1 MKISQL
7 LALIA
12 AILMSG
18 CNHDFHSS
26 SATQQPSTPS
36 QPNKPA
42 EPTQPA
48 SSDKAQITELTVD
61 QVKSIAIDR
70 VTFDAP
76 GISALTAANVTDIK
90 TNFGRAYVEQVSGK
104 MVFELSSS
112 SKLNKSAQQAK
123 AMIDSAGERNVSSS
137 SSKGSVIYSRLASE
151 HNYNFKISYQVGNK
165 QYQVLGY
172 ALPLYQKDKDT
183 IVPRFKKLD
192 AAGDVLAADLQV
204 LTRDESDWSCVTDT
218 SSDLTWQVLQANGD
232 FAFDSTYYWGD
243 RTLNHRDY
251 MPASCALDKSCNTDN
266 LVEIANEQK
275 LCGKTDWRM
284 PTRNEWKTVLTTEML
299 NDEKR
304 QAPIDRFF
312 FPYLDAN
319 YDEAYWT
326 NHFTVYL
333 NGHDGLDGDWQGSN
347 KTVGDALVMWMG
359 SDFAHVK
366 MPPRSTNEPRFAM
379 LVSGAVIP
387 DESDN
392 STGEITAQLKS
403 EINKAGDED
412 KNWKKRFIKNGKAG
426 QALRDQDLE
435 QWACTSDSF
444 FKTVVPNTNILWQR
458 IDKEGPLMT
467 LEQARAYAK
476 TVNTQTLCGRND
488 WRLPSE
494 SELKSLLIDSFA
506 YDLEGISYRA
516 GYTKSIF
523 NDTMVG
529 VDSYYWTS
537 TESGYDGMINVA
549 VAFQTEWSESNSG
562 STPESTFRVRLISTS
577 QKNND

>member
-12 AILMSG
+12 AFLMSG

-36 QPNKPA
+36 QLNKPA

-112 SKLNKSAQQAK
+112 SELNKSAQQAK

-137 SSKGSVIYSRLASE
+137 SSKGSVIHSRLASE
-151 HNYNFKISYQVGNK
+151 HNYNFKINYQVGNK

-243 RTLNHRDY
+243 RALNHRDY
-251 MPASCALDKSCNTDN
+251 MPASCSLDKNCNTDN

-304 QAPIDRFF
+304 QSPIDRFF

-458 IDKEGPLMT
+458 IDKEAPLMT
-467 LEQARAYAK
+467 LDQAQAYTK

-506 YDLEGISYRA
+506 YDMEGISYRA
-516 GYTKSIF
+516 GYTMSIF
-523 NDTMVG
+523 NDTVVG
-529 VDSYYWTS
+529 ADSYYWTS
-537 TESGYDGMINVA
+537 TESAYDGMINVA
-549 VAFQTEWSESNSG
+549 VAFQTEWAESNSG

>member
-112 SKLNKSAQQAK
+112 SELNKSAQQAK

-137 SSKGSVIYSRLASE
+137 SSKGSVIHSRLASE
-151 HNYNFKISYQVGNK
+151 HNYNFKINYQVGNK

-251 MPASCALDKSCNTDN
+251 MPASCALDKNCNTDN

-304 QAPIDRFF
+304 QSPIDRFF

-458 IDKEGPLMT
+458 IDKKAPLMT
-467 LEQARAYAK
+467 LEQAQAYTK

-506 YDLEGISYRA
+506 YDMEGISYRA

-523 NDTMVG
+523 NDTV
-529 VDSYYWTS
+529 VEADSYYWTS
-537 TESGYDGMINVA
+537 TESAYDGMINVA

-562 STPESTFRVRLISTS
+562 SNPESTFRVRLISTS

>member
-1 MKISQL
+1 MQISQL

-42 EPTQPA
+42 EPNQLN

-112 SKLNKSAQQAK
+112 SELNKSAQQAK

-137 SSKGSVIYSRLASE
+137 SSKGSVIHSRLASE
-151 HNYNFKISYQVGNK
+151 HNYNFKINYQVGNK

-204 LTRDESDWSCVTDT
+204 LTRDESDWSCVTDA

-251 MPASCALDKSCNTDN
+251 MPASCALDKNCNTDN

-304 QAPIDRFF
+304 QSPIDRFF

-426 QALRDQDLE
+426 QALRDQNLE

-458 IDKEGPLMT
+458 IDKEAPLMT
-467 LEQARAYAK
+467 LEQAQAYTK

-506 YDLEGISYRA
+506 YDMEGISYRA

-523 NDTMVG
+523 NDTV
-529 VDSYYWTS
+529 VEADSYYWTS
-537 TESGYDGMINVA
+537 TESAYDGMINVA

-562 STPESTFRVRLISTS
+562 SNPESTFRVRLISTS

>member
-42 EPTQPA
+42 EPNQLN

-112 SKLNKSAQQAK
+112 SELNKSAQQAK

-137 SSKGSVIYSRLASE
+137 SSKGSVIHSRLASE
-151 HNYNFKISYQVGNK
+151 HNYNFKINYQVGNK

-243 RTLNHRDY
+243 RALNHRDY
-251 MPASCALDKSCNTDN
+251 MPASCSLDKNCNTDN

-304 QAPIDRFF
+304 QSPIDRFF

-426 QALRDQDLE
+426 QALRDQNLE

-458 IDKEGPLMT
+458 IDKEAPLMT
-467 LEQARAYAK
+467 LDQAQAYTK

-506 YDLEGISYRA
+506 YDMEGISYRA
-516 GYTKSIF
+516 GYTMSIF
-523 NDTMVG
+523 NDTVVG
-529 VDSYYWTS
+529 ADSYYWTS
-537 TESGYDGMINVA
+537 TESAYDGMINVA

-562 STPESTFRVRLISTS
+562 SNPESTFRVRLISTS

>member
-1 MKISQL
+1 MKISQPL
-7 LALIA
+7 VFIA
-12 AILMSG
+12 ATLLSG
-18 CNHDFHSS
+18 CNHGDHKTSV
-26 SATQQPSTPS
+26 TQQPSIPL
-36 QPNKPA
+36 QPTKPVQ
-42 EPTQPA
+42 PTQPGTN
-48 SSDKAQITELTVD
+48 DKAQVTELTVD

-76 GISALTAANVTDIK
+76 GVSALTVANVTNIK
-90 TNFGRAYVEQVSGK
+90 ANFGHAYIDQASGE
-104 MVFELSSS
+104 MVFELTSS
-112 SKLNKSAQQAK
+112 SKLNKSDQQAK
-123 AMIDSAGERNVSSS
+123 AMIDSPEDRNVSSS
-137 SSKGSVIYSRLASE
+137 GSKSSVIHSRLASE
-151 HNYNFKISYQVGNK
+151 QNYHFKINYQVGDK

-172 ALPLYQKDKDT
+172 ALPLYQKDKNT
-183 IVPRFKKLD
+183 IVPRFNKLD
-192 AAGDVLAADLQV
+192 AAGDALAADLQV
-204 LTRDESDWSCVTDT
+204 LTRDKSDWSCVTDA

-251 MPASCALDKSCNTDN
+251 MPASCALDKDCNTDN
-266 LVEIANEQK
+266 LVEIANAQK

-284 PTRNEWKTVLTTEML
+284 PTRNEWKTILTTEML

-304 QAPIDRFF
+304 QSPIDRFF

-333 NGHDGLDGDWQGSN
+333 NGHEGPDGDWQGSN

-359 SDFAHVK
+359 SDFAYEK
-366 MPPRSTNEPRFAM
+366 MSPRSTNEPRFAM

-444 FKTVVPNTNILWQR
+444 FKSVVPNTNILWQR
-458 IDKEGPLMT
+458 IDKKAPLMT
-467 LEQARAYAK
+467 LEQAQAYAK

-494 SELKSLLIDSFA
+494 SELKSLLIDSLA
-506 YDLEGISYRA
+506 YGMEDMSYRA

-523 NDTMVG
+523 NDTVVG
-529 VDSYYWTS
+529 FDSYYWTA
-537 TESGYDGMINVA
+537 TEYYADPKNKNVA
-549 VAFQTEWSESNSG
+549 VAFQNEWSESSG
-562 STPESTFRVRLISTS
+562 KLYSERFRVRLISTS
-577 QKNND
+577 VKQK

>member
-12 AILMSG
+12 AFLMSG

-36 QPNKPA
+36 QLNKPA

-76 GISALTAANVTDIK
+76 GISVLTAANVTDIK
-90 TNFGRAYVEQVSGK
+90 TNFGRAYVEQISGK

-123 AMIDSAGERNVSSS
+123 TMIDSAGERNVSSS

-299 NDEKR
+299 NNEKR
-304 QAPIDRFF
+304 QSPIDRFF

-506 YDLEGISYRA
+506 YDMEGISYRA

-537 TESGYDGMINVA
+537 TESAYDGMINVA
-549 VAFQTEWSESNSG
+549 VAFQTEWAESNSG

>member
-26 SATQQPSTPS
+26 SATQLPSTPS

-42 EPTQPA
+42 EPNQLN

-112 SKLNKSAQQAK
+112 SELNKSAQQAK

-137 SSKGSVIYSRLASE
+137 SSKGSVIHSRLASE
-151 HNYNFKISYQVGNK
+151 HNYNFKINYQVGNK

-204 LTRDESDWSCVTDT
+204 LTRDESDWSCVTDA

-243 RTLNHRDY
+243 RALNHRDY
-251 MPASCALDKSCNTDN
+251 MPASCALDKNCNTDN

-304 QAPIDRFF
+304 QSPIDRFF

-412 KNWKKRFIKNGKAG
+412 KNWKKRFIKIGKAG
-426 QALRDQDLE
+426 QALRDQNLE

-458 IDKEGPLMT
+458 IDKKAPLMT
-467 LEQARAYAK
+467 LEQAQAYTK

-506 YDLEGISYRA
+506 YDMEGISYRA

-523 NDTMVG
+523 NDTV
-529 VDSYYWTS
+529 VEADSYYWTS
-537 TESGYDGMINVA
+537 TESAYDGMINVA

-562 STPESTFRVRLISTS
+562 SNPESTFRVRLISTS